1 MTPFPDSDYG
11 GAYSGRRVLV
21 TGGLGFIGSNL
32 VGALAHLG
40 AEVTVVD
47 SLIPEYGGNLR
58 NLEGMGGGRIRV
70 NMSDVRD
77 SDTLPHL
84 VRDQEVLFNLAGQ
97 TSHMDS
103 MTDPDTDLEINAR
116 AQLSIL
122 ETCRLHNPEVR
133 IVFASTRQIYGRPRY
148 LPVDERHPLKPVD
161 VNGINKLA
169 GEGYHLVYS
178 DVYGIRGTVLRLTN
192 TIGPRM
198 RVKDARQTFVGLWVR
213 KILSGEPFEVWGGD
227 QLRDF
232 TYVDDAVEAFL
243 RIAMADLLV
252 GAGSCCVLVPR
263 NADGP
268 FYVED
273 GMCMACG
280 APEAQAGELM
290 GHEESDGHCFFKRQP
305 ETPEEENR
313 AILAVWSSCCGAVR
327 YGGDDQ
333 ILIQRLV
340 NIGEA
345 DQCDHGPKGPHRPLT
360 RTVGVFSF
368 DANDLTERQAA
379 HEILQVLRAGLLA
392 LPAAYNVKGPGLLGP
407 ARIYCT
413 WYKDAPGIEV
423 RAERAG
429 LSSDEWLVRV
439 DGGVPES
446 LVSHAA
452 ILDEFLRA
460 DPRVAGIRW
469 FTPYDWEG
477 DRASATP
484 LPY

>member
-243 RIAMADLLV
+243 L
-252 GAGSCCVLVPR
+252 AGS
-263 NADGP
+263 
-268 FYVED
+268 ED
-273 GMCMACG
+273 
-280 APEAQAGELM
+280 EAVGRIFNVGGTPPVTLRAVAETMIDVNGGGE
-290 GHEESDGHCFFKRQP
+290 F
-305 ETPEEENR
+305 
-313 AILAVWSSCCGAVR
+313 
-327 YGGDDQ
+327 
-333 ILIQRLV
+333 
-340 NIGEA
+340 
-345 DQCDHGPKGPHRPLT
+345 
-360 RTVGVFSF
+360 
-368 DANDLTERQAA
+368 
-379 HEILQVLRAGLLA
+379 VLREFPEDRLKIDIGDFYTDDTLLRHTLAWEHRTSLRSA
-392 LPAAYNVKGPGLLGP
+392 L
-407 ARIYCT
+407 
-413 WYKDAPGIEV
+413 
-423 RAERAG
+423 ERTLDYYRQQ
-429 LSSDEWLVRV
+429 LSYY
-439 DGGVPES
+439 
-446 LVSHAA
+446 
-452 ILDEFLRA
+452 I
-460 DPRVAGIRW
+460 
-469 FTPYDWEG
+469 
-477 DRASATP
+477 
-484 LPY
+484 